1 MKRSSRMC
9 LTLMTLCL
17 LAAGPLLGGRALA
30 EDHRPRGQMPEGVY
44 IEMSK
49 DFYETLREEAGR
61 GTRVYSNDPSDEY
74 LRQIAVSARFMV
86 QTNLEI
92 LRQQEAIQQM
102 LRRLLEKQ

>member
-1 MKRSSRMC
+1 
-9 LTLMTLCL
+9 MTLCL